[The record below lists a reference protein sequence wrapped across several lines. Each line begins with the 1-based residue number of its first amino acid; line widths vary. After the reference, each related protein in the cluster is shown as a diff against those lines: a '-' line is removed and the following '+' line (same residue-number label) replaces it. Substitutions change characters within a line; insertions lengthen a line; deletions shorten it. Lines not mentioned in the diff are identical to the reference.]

1 MYAIIVYDT
10 ESKNCSKLHK
20 TLKRF
25 LNWNQNSVFEGELT
39 EAQLFDIKKLLQE
52 KRAGGSSII
61 LYELKDGK
69 NLKKTI
75 LGEQKGN
82 TTNILQQKCTIC
94 G

>member
-10 ESKNCSKLHK
+10 ESKNCAKLYK

-52 KRAGGSSII
+52 KRAVGSSII
-61 LYELKDGK
+61 VYELKDGK
-69 NLKKTI
+69 NLKKSI

-82 TTNILQQKCTIC
+82 TCNIL
-94 G
+94 